1 MVQASGLPKPL
12 RKHWFVALLMAIL
25 ATETLIL
32 AIVLLE
38 MTSKGT
44 QSFPA
49 FTLLDSVEPIILGF

>member
-1 MVQASGLPKPL
+1 
-12 RKHWFVALLMAIL
+12 MAIL

-38 MTSKGT
+38 MTSKGM